1 MREMRQLLIFWWP
14 GSLLTVIWSNIVKFG
29 AEEFV
34 MDLSLIQYSSE
45 INVLDSCLL
54 RMVGGKR
61 EMITGGNSSKK
72 KKYYVAVIIL
82 INR

>member
-61 EMITGGNSSKK
+61 EMITGGNSSCYE
-72 KKYYVAVIIL
+72 YYVAVIIL

>member
-1 MREMRQLLIFWWP
+1 
-14 GSLLTVIWSNIVKFG
+14 
-29 AEEFV
+29 

-61 EMITGGNSSKK
+61 EMITGGNSSCYE
-72 KKYYVAVIIL
+72 YYVAVIIL